1 MWSAP
6 LLAQSADPLAPITTQ
21 PANPVQ
27 PSSPPIV
34 TATPS
39 PAPIPVATVQV
50 PRDWRGVFDAID
62 SGNWE
67 SAQAGIAVLPRSVL
81 TPVAK
86 AELYT
91 AKGSPQVDLG
101 SIQSLLA
108 EAPGAAPGRPVGPAR
123 HRPRSDPG
131 AADHPELPVVN
142 LGSPPGRYRARR
154 PGRAGLD
161 QRIEQSAQL
170 VGGRLALDRPAAQR
184 PGGEPRFTTGRSGM
198 ISGAWVAPRAMASRA
213 NWSAWGSSVEPRRTA
228 TGSSRGRPAASPW
241 RCTARPW
248 RPGSAPSAEA
258 PRSRP
263 ERTPNCPS

>member
-1 MWSAP
+1 MRSGWVAFGALMWSAP

-62 SGNWE
+62 SGNWA

-108 EAPGAAPGRPVGPAR
+108 EAPELPRPTSWPGSPSPEE
-123 HRPRSDPG
+123 RPR
-131 AADHPELPVVN
+131 
-142 LGSPPGRYRARR
+142 RR
-154 PGRAGLD
+154 
-161 QRIEQSAQL
+161 
-170 VGGRLALDRPAAQR
+170 
-184 PGGEPRFTTGRSGM
+184 
-198 ISGAWVAPRAMASRA
+198 
-213 NWSAWGSSVEPRRTA
+213 
-228 TGSSRGRPAASPW
+228 
-241 RCTARPW
+241 
-248 RPGSAPSAEA
+248 
-258 PRSRP
+258 
-263 ERTPNCPS
+263 